1 MKERAKRRIH
11 APKKERE
18 RQEANRALGACMRV
32 CRQEWKRQ
40 GGVGVGGGARAG
52 ASALERGRWRERE
65 RSRERERPREREK
78 GREREREIDR

>member
-40 GGVGVGGGARAG
+40 GGGVGGGGARAG
-52 ASALERGRWRERE
+52 ASALERGRWRERG
-65 RSRERERPREREK
+65 PGREK
-78 GREREREIDR
+78 GRERERKGERERER